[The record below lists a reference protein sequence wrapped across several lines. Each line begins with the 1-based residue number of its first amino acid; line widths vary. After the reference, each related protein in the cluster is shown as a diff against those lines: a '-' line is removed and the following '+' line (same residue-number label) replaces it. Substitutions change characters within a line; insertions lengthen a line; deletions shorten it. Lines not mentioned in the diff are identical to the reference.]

1 MLKKIIACIFMFVF
15 LWVVLSN
22 TKKSPKV
29 KEEEKE
35 QVKNDTKDMDFW
47 EACQYTANE
56 KKKRS
61 FVNSYTKRRY
71 IYCCKQISTFLR
83 NASDKCI
90 TKVHKRNF

>member
-61 FVNSYTKRRY
+61 FVNSYTK
-71 IYCCKQISTFLR
+71 
-83 NASDKCI
+83 
-90 TKVHKRNF
+90 